1 MIQLLTG
8 FAAKQLL
15 QREAEHPQLAKIQAL
30 LKAYGTEY
38 DFCRFYRQNLD
49 ENDTAYMCKLDDS
62 GVLWVGAHSN
72 IQDCRRYLLP
82 VKTDS
87 SCKTMILPILVKAE
101 TFL

>member
-62 GVLWVGAHSN
+62 GVLWGRSAFKYTGMDRLYRNGRTVGD
-72 IQDCRRYLLP
+72 ICCR
-82 VKTDS
+82 
-87 SCKTMILPILVKAE
+87 
-101 TFL
+101 

>member
-49 ENDTAYMCKLDDS
+49 
-62 GVLWVGAHSN
+62 
-72 IQDCRRYLLP
+72 
-82 VKTDS
+82 
-87 SCKTMILPILVKAE
+87 
-101 TFL
+101 